1 MIQDLYSTLQNDSGL
16 TAIFGSAVYN
26 TLPPDGTTAPYIIFQ
41 AVDEAPLN
49 NLASSSARRMLFQ
62 VDCFCTTVAQAE
74 SAWLALKAATDT
86 SYVIQNVDRVYNP
99 VTNQFRLAADL
110 SSNANY

>member
-1 MIQDLYSTLQNDSGL
+1 MIQDLYTTLQNDAGL
-16 TAIFGSAVYN
+16 TAIFSSSVYN
-26 TLPPDGTTAPYIIFQ
+26 TLPPDGARAPYIVFQ
-41 AVDEAPLN
+41 AIDETPLN
-49 NLASSSARRMLFQ
+49 NLLSSSSRRIAFQ

-86 SYVIQNVDRVYNP
+86 SYVLQNVDRVYNP
-99 VTNQFRLAADL
+99 VTNQFRLTVDL